1 MFSFIKAL
9 QNFFSNLKKKKGLW
23 FTTLTVLSIIGISVS
38 MYLLSNMT
46 TSIAKEVYI
55 NMSSTYINN
64 LEDKIEDKKN
74 EYKRIILGLQTNDTF
89 KDNLNNKLV
98 IDSIL
103 ENYNKNL
110 SEMGFGQITLSFYSI
125 SNQINQYK
133 NIVNTVIS
141 RKTSSFGFEV
151 LGDGP
156 NIVYLFP
163 IIIDS
168 SVVGVVEIKENIISL
183 KNDIER
189 SKQTIFLFLLQEKMM
204 NNLSDD
210 LKNRRYRLIVDGLR
224 VEEQKYD
231 SSLVSNVAEGGQE
244 EIKELKN
251 NGYLVNDVYFKT
263 YKEVVD
269 VNGVTIGYIIMAEK
283 VQGSNG
289 FVNIVDNMTK
299 SVTLVSLG
307 LVISILLFMF

>member
-64 LEDKIEDKKN
+64 LENKIEDKKN

-231 SSLVSNVAEGGQE
+231 SSLVSNVAEGEQE

-283 VQGSNG
+283 VHGSNG

>member
-1 MFSFIKAL
+1 
-9 QNFFSNLKKKKGLW
+9 
-23 FTTLTVLSIIGISVS
+23 

-125 SNQINQYK
+125 TNQVNQYK
-133 NIVNTVIS
+133 SIVNTVIS

>member
-23 FTTLTVLSIIGISVS
+23 FTTLTILSIIGISVS

-74 EYKRIILGLQTNDTF
+74 EYRRIILGLQTNDTF

-210 LKNRRYRLIVDGLR
+210 LKNRRYRLVVDGLR

>member
-110 SEMGFGQITLSFYSI
+110 SEMGFSQITLSFYSI
-125 SNQINQYK
+125 TNQINQYK

>member
-283 VQGSNG
+283 VHGSNG

-307 LVISILLFMF
+307 LVVSILLFMF

>member
-74 EYKRIILGLQTNDTF
+74 EYRRIILGLQTNDTF
-89 KDNLNNKLV
+89 KNNLNNKLI

-125 SNQINQYK
+125 TNQINQYK

-163 IIIDS
+163 LIIDS
-168 SVVGVVEIKENIISL
+168 NVVGVVEIKENIISL

-210 LKNRRYRLIVDGLR
+210 LKNRRYRILVDGLR

>member
-125 SNQINQYK
+125 TNQINQYK
-133 NIVNTVIS
+133 NIVNMVIS

-283 VQGSNG
+283 VHGSNG

>member
-23 FTTLTVLSIIGISVS
+23 FTTLTILSIIGISVS

-74 EYKRIILGLQTNDTF
+74 EYRRIILGLQTNDTF
-89 KDNLNNKLV
+89 KNNLNNKLI

-168 SVVGVVEIKENIISL
+168 NVVGVVEIKENIISL

>member
-23 FTTLTVLSIIGISVS
+23 FTTLTILSIIGISLS

-89 KDNLNNKLV
+89 KNNLNNKLV

-125 SNQINQYK
+125 TNQINQYK
-133 NIVNTVIS
+133 NIVNMVIS

-204 NNLSDD
+204 NNLSSDV
-210 LKNRRYRLIVDGLR
+210 KNRRYRLIVDGLR

>member
-125 SNQINQYK
+125 TNQINQYK

-210 LKNRRYRLIVDGLR
+210 LKNRRYRLLVDGLR

>member
-23 FTTLTVLSIIGISVS
+23 FTTLTILSIIGISVS

-89 KDNLNNKLV
+89 KNNLNNKLI

>member
-125 SNQINQYK
+125 TNQVNQYK
-133 NIVNTVIS
+133 SIVNTVIS

-210 LKNRRYRLIVDGLR
+210 LKNRRYRLVVDGLR

>member
-23 FTTLTVLSIIGISVS
+23 FTTLTILSIIGISVS

-168 SVVGVVEIKENIISL
+168 NVVGVVEIKENIISL

-244 EIKELKN
+244 EIKELKK

>member
-23 FTTLTVLSIIGISVS
+23 FTTLTILSIIGISVS

-74 EYKRIILGLQTNDTF
+74 EYRRIILGLQTNDTF
-89 KDNLNNKLV
+89 KNNLNNKLI

-125 SNQINQYK
+125 TNQINQYK
-133 NIVNTVIS
+133 NIVNMVIS

-168 SVVGVVEIKENIISL
+168 NVVGVVEIKENIISL

>member
-23 FTTLTVLSIIGISVS
+23 FTTLTILSIIGISVS

-74 EYKRIILGLQTNDTF
+74 EYKRIILGLQTNNTF

-125 SNQINQYK
+125 TNQINQYK

>member
-125 SNQINQYK
+125 TNQINQYK
-133 NIVNTVIS
+133 NIVNMVIS
-141 RKTSSFGFEV
+141 RKTPSFGFEV
-151 LGDGP
+151 LADGP

-168 SVVGVVEIKENIISL
+168 SVVGVVEIRENIISL

-210 LKNRRYRLIVDGLR
+210 LKNGRYRLIADGLR

-231 SSLVSNVAEGGQE
+231 SSLVSNTAEGEQE

-283 VQGSNG
+283 VHDSNG

>member
-23 FTTLTVLSIIGISVS
+23 FTTLTILSIIGISVS

-74 EYKRIILGLQTNDTF
+74 EYRRIILGLQTNDTF

-151 LGDGP
+151 LEDGP

-163 IIIDS
+163 LIIDS
-168 SVVGVVEIKENIISL
+168 NVVGVVEIKENIISL

>member
-74 EYKRIILGLQTNDTF
+74 EYRRIILGLQTNDTF

-125 SNQINQYK
+125 TNQINQYK

-168 SVVGVVEIKENIISL
+168 NVVGVVEIKENIISL

-210 LKNRRYRLIVDGLR
+210 LKNRRCRLIVDGLR

>member
-64 LEDKIEDKKN
+64 LENKIEDKKN

-125 SNQINQYK
+125 TNQVNQYK
-133 NIVNTVIS
+133 SIVNTVIS

>member
-125 SNQINQYK
+125 TNQINQYK
-133 NIVNTVIS
+133 NIVNMVIS

-168 SVVGVVEIKENIISL
+168 SVVGVVEIRENIISL

-204 NNLSDD
+204 NNLSSDV
-210 LKNRRYRLIVDGLR
+210 KNRRYRLIADGLR

>member
-1 MFSFIKAL
+1 MFTFIKAL

-23 FTTLTVLSIIGISVS
+23 FTTLTILSIIGISVS

-125 SNQINQYK
+125 TNQINQYK

-141 RKTSSFGFEV
+141 RKASSFGFEV

-204 NNLSDD
+204 NNLSSDV
-210 LKNRRYRLIVDGLR
+210 KNGRYRLVVDGLR

-307 LVISILLFMF
+307 LMISILLFMF

>member
-125 SNQINQYK
+125 TNQINQYK
-133 NIVNTVIS
+133 NIVNMVIS
-141 RKTSSFGFEV
+141 RKTSTFGFEV

>member
-125 SNQINQYK
+125 TNQINQYK

-141 RKTSSFGFEV
+141 RKTSTFGFEV

>member
-125 SNQINQYK
+125 TNQINQYK

-163 IIIDS
+163 LIIDS
-168 SVVGVVEIKENIISL
+168 NVVGVVEIKENIISL

-210 LKNRRYRLIVDGLR
+210 LKNRRYRILVDGLR

-244 EIKELKN
+244 EIKELKK

>member
-1 MFSFIKAL
+1 LFSFIKAL

-125 SNQINQYK
+125 TNQINQYK
-133 NIVNTVIS
+133 NIVNMVIS

-283 VQGSNG
+283 VHGSNG

>member
-89 KDNLNNKLV
+89 KDNLNNKLI

-168 SVVGVVEIKENIISL
+168 NVVGVVEIKENIISL

>member
-23 FTTLTVLSIIGISVS
+23 FTTLTILSIIGISVS

-74 EYKRIILGLQTNDTF
+74 EYRRIILGLQTNDTF

-151 LGDGP
+151 LADGP

-168 SVVGVVEIKENIISL
+168 NVVGVVEIKENIISL

-210 LKNRRYRLIVDGLR
+210 LKNRRYRILVDGLR

>member
-1 MFSFIKAL
+1 MFTFIKAL

-125 SNQINQYK
+125 TNQINQYK

-141 RKTSSFGFEV
+141 RKASSFGFEV

-156 NIVYLFP
+156 NIVYLYP
-163 IIIDS
+163 VVIDS

-204 NNLSDD
+204 NNLSSDV
-210 LKNRRYRLIVDGLR
+210 KNGRYRLVVDGLR

-299 SVTLVSLG
+299 SVALVSLG

>member
-1 MFSFIKAL
+1 MFTFIKAL

-125 SNQINQYK
+125 TNQINQYK

-141 RKTSSFGFEV
+141 RKASSFGFEV

-204 NNLSDD
+204 NNLSSDV
-210 LKNRRYRLIVDGLR
+210 KNGRYRLVVDGLR

-263 YKEVVD
+263 YKEVID

>member
-125 SNQINQYK
+125 TNQINQYK
-133 NIVNTVIS
+133 NIVNMVIS

>member
-168 SVVGVVEIKENIISL
+168 NVVGVVEIKENIISL

-210 LKNRRYRLIVDGLR
+210 LKNRRYRLVVDGLR

>member
-74 EYKRIILGLQTNDTF
+74 EYRRIILGLQTNDTF
-89 KDNLNNKLV
+89 KNNLNNKLI

-168 SVVGVVEIKENIISL
+168 NVVGVVEIKENIISL

-283 VQGSNG
+283 VHGSNG

>member
-23 FTTLTVLSIIGISVS
+23 FTTLTILSIIGISVS

-74 EYKRIILGLQTNDTF
+74 EYRRIILGLQTNDTF

-125 SNQINQYK
+125 TNQINQYK

>member
-125 SNQINQYK
+125 TNQINQYK

-141 RKTSSFGFEV
+141 RKASSFGFEV

>member
-74 EYKRIILGLQTNDTF
+74 EYRRIILGLQTNDTF

-210 LKNRRYRLIVDGLR
+210 LKNRRYRLVVDGLR

>member
-125 SNQINQYK
+125 TNQVNQYK
-133 NIVNTVIS
+133 SIVNTVIS

-231 SSLVSNVAEGGQE
+231 SSLVSNVTEGGQE

>member
-125 SNQINQYK
+125 TNQINQYK
-133 NIVNTVIS
+133 NIVNMVIS

-231 SSLVSNVAEGGQE
+231 SSLVSNTAEGGQE

-283 VQGSNG
+283 VHGSNG

>member
-168 SVVGVVEIKENIISL
+168 NVVGVVEIKENIISL

-210 LKNRRYRLIVDGLR
+210 LKNRRCRLIVDGLR

>member
-125 SNQINQYK
+125 TNQINQYK

-163 IIIDS
+163 LIIDS
-168 SVVGVVEIKENIISL
+168 NVVGVVEIKENIISL

-204 NNLSDD
+204 NNLSTDT
-210 LKNRRYRLIVDGLR
+210 KNTRYRLIVDDLR

-283 VQGSNG
+283 VQSSNG

>member
-74 EYKRIILGLQTNDTF
+74 EYRRIILGLQTNDTF

-125 SNQINQYK
+125 TNQINQYK